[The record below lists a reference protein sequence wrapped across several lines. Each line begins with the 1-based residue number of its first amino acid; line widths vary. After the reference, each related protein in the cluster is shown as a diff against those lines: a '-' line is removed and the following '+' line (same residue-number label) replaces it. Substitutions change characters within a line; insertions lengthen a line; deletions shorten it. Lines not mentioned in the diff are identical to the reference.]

1 MKLNGI
7 ETQEP
12 MRANIEIL
20 VVDDD
25 LHLRNLLAK
34 HLTMRDSTPL
44 VAANGTQAMELLM
57 QHDPWVAIVD
67 LLLPDYDGLKL
78 IQDMHTHNPLLQCIV
93 LSGYAELAG
102 AVETI
107 RDHVYDYMPKPVTLG
122 ELELTLARAVEHARL
137 VRAHRED
144 ELILTRRSEELE
156 NSLRALQEA
165 QDRLIRTANAALMGQ
180 LAEGLRH
187 ELGNALT
194 TIRLNM
200 NLLTHYRE
208 DPARYAR
215 HMNSLEQGVRAI
227 ERIAFALRSFPT
239 TEGQIERLDLITI
252 LRQAAKEA
260 QQASDPQT
268 SQISLSLVGPAAIQG
283 SYFQLVRAFV
293 GIVEN
298 AIEASA
304 QIYPE
309 RPQVWI
315 AVESYPDSQWK
326 VSIRD
331 NGSGLTS
338 DALDHATEPGFTTKV
353 ERGFMLGLGLGLF
366 VASTV
371 IDRHGGQ
378 LRLTNAPEG
387 GALVEVWLP
396 QAEPVETAGE

>member
-1 MKLNGI
+1 
-7 ETQEP
+7 

-25 LHLRNLLAK
+25 PYLRNLLAK
-34 HLTMRDSTPL
+34 HLTARNFTPFM
-44 VAANGTQAMELLM
+44 AANGVQAVDLLM
-57 QHDPWVAIVD
+57 QHDPLVAIVD
-67 LLLPDYDGLKL
+67 LLLPDIDGLQL
-78 IQDMHTHNPLLQCIV
+78 IQDMHTQNPLIQCIV
-93 LSGYAELAG
+93 LSGYTELAG
-102 AVETI
+102 AVESI
-107 RDHVYDYMPKPVTLG
+107 REHVYDYLPKPVAIG
-122 ELELTLARAVEHARL
+122 ELDLTLARAVEHARL
-137 VRAHRED
+137 VRVHRDAEA
-144 ELILTRRSEELE
+144 ILLRRSEELE
-156 NSLRALQEA
+156 SSLRALQEA

-215 HMNSLEQGVRAI
+215 HMSSLEQGVRAI

-239 TEGQIERLDLITI
+239 SEGQIERLDLVAII
-252 LRQAAKEA
+252 RQAAREA

-268 SQISLSLVGPAAIQG
+268 IHINFALVESATIQG

-298 AIEASA
+298 AIESST
-304 QIYPE
+304 QLHPE
-309 RPQVWI
+309 NPQAWI
-315 AVESYPDSQWK
+315 TVESAPDSQWK

-331 NGSGLTS
+331 NGSGLTPE
-338 DALDHATEPGFTTKV
+338 ALEHATEPGFTTKI

-366 VASTV
+366 VASSV

-378 LRLTNAPEG
+378 LRLSNAPEG

-396 QAEPVETAGE
+396 QVNPESSP

>member
-1 MKLNGI
+1 MEP
-7 ETQEP
+7 ETQDS

-25 LHLRNLLAK
+25 IYLRNLLAK
-34 HLTMRDSTPL
+34 HLTTRDFTPFM
-44 VAANGTQAMELLM
+44 AANGAETMELLT
-57 QHDPWVAIVD
+57 QHDPWIAIVD
-67 LLLPDYDGLKL
+67 LLLPDIDGLQL
-78 IQDMHTHNPLLQCIV
+78 IQDIHAQNPLIQCIV
-93 LSGYAELAG
+93 LSGYSELAG
-102 AVETI
+102 VVETI
-107 RDHVYDYMPKPVTLG
+107 REHVYAYLPKPVSMG
-122 ELELTLARAVEHARL
+122 ELELTLTRAVDHARL
-137 VRAHRED
+137 VRAHRDAEAI
-144 ELILTRRSEELE
+144 LIRRSEELE

-215 HMNSLEQGVRAI
+215 HMGSLEQGVRAI

-239 TEGQIERLDLITI
+239 TEGQIEQLDLLAIV
-252 LRQAAKEA
+252 RQAAREA

-268 SQISLSLVGPAAIQG
+268 GHINYALVEAAAIRG

-293 GIVEN
+293 GIIEN
-298 AIEASA
+298 AIESSL
-304 QIYPE
+304 QMHPE
-309 RPQVWI
+309 NPQVWI
-315 AVESYPDSQWK
+315 TIESVLDAQWK
-326 VSIRD
+326 ISVRD
-331 NGSGLTS
+331 NGSGLTPE
-338 DALDHATEPGFTTKV
+338 ALEHATEPGFTTKI

-366 VASTV
+366 VASSV
-371 IDRHGGQ
+371 IDTHGGQ
-378 LRLTNAPEG
+378 LRLSNAPEG

-396 QAEPVETAGE
+396 QADPHEAANE

>member
-1 MKLNGI
+1 
-7 ETQEP
+7 

-25 LHLRNLLAK
+25 PYLRNLLVK
-34 HLTMRDSTPL
+34 HLTSRNFTPL
-44 VAANGTQAMELLM
+44 MAANGAQAVDLLM
-57 QHDPWVAIVD
+57 QHDPLVAIVD
-67 LLLPDYDGLKL
+67 LLLPDIDGLQL
-78 IQDMHTHNPLLQCIV
+78 IQDIHTHNSLIQCIV
-93 LSGYAELAG
+93 LSGYAELTG
-102 AVETI
+102 AVESI
-107 RDHVYDYMPKPVTLG
+107 REHVYDYLPKPVTMG
-122 ELELTLARAVEHARL
+122 ELDLTLARAMEHGRL
-137 VRAHRED
+137 MRVHRDAEA
-144 ELILTRRSEELE
+144 ILLRRSEELE
-156 NSLRALQEA
+156 SSLRALQEA

-215 HMNSLEQGVRAI
+215 HMSSLEQGVRAI

-239 TEGQIERLDLITI
+239 SEGQIERLDLIAI
-252 LRQAAKEA
+252 IRQASREA

-268 SQISLSLVGPAAIQG
+268 IHINFALVEAATIQG
-283 SYFQLVRAFV
+283 NYFQLVRAFV

-298 AIEASA
+298 AIESST
-304 QIYPE
+304 QLHPE
-309 RPQVWI
+309 NPQAWI
-315 AVESYPDSQWK
+315 TVESAPDSQWK

-331 NGSGLTS
+331 NGSGLTPE
-338 DALDHATEPGFTTKV
+338 ALEHATEPGFTTKI

-366 VASTV
+366 VAGSV

-378 LRLTNAPEG
+378 LRLSNAPEG

-396 QAEPVETAGE
+396 QVDPASSP